1 MDTDVLIVGAGPT
14 GLMLANQLVR
24 RGVRILLIDRHSGP
38 AQQTRA
44 LGVQA
49 RTLEIYAQLGIATR
63 ALELGKVGTG
73 ANIWASGRHMGQVQ
87 LSGAGQNATPYPYIF
102 ILGQDDNERLMGE
115 RLREQGAA
123 VTWNTELVGLAPGAE
138 SVTARLKGPD
148 GAVRGCTAAWVA
160 GCDGAHS
167 AVRTLSGISFPG
179 AAYEHTFFVADVQMT
194 GGMVPDEVNVYLWRR
209 GFHLLFPMRGRD
221 HWRIVGIV
229 PEELRE
235 QPDLTFEAVV
245 PSVRHEAGDLAFQG
259 CSWFSIYRIHHRAA
273 AHFRAGRCFVLGDAA
288 HVHSPVGAQGMNT
301 GLQDAYNLAWK
312 LALVANGQAD
322 AALLDTY
329 EEERLPVARR
339 LLNTTD
345 RAFRLVVSDS
355 RLAGLLRTQV
365 LARLAAF
372 AMSRAAIQR
381 AAFRIVSQIGIH
393 YRQGRLAQASA
404 ALPGAAPQAGDRFPW
419 LHLKLR
425 AGAAPQDLF
434 TAMPDLSFH
443 LIAIGQDA
451 PTDELGSLEQRLQV
465 HVIPDDPDNE
475 RELARVHIPRPAFY
489 LLRPDG
495 HVGLCGRQL
504 APGMVRDYLRLRLG
518 ARL

>member
-1 MDTDVLIVGAGPT
+1 
-14 GLMLANQLVR
+14 MLANQLVR
-24 RGVRILLIDRHSGP
+24 RGVRVLLIDRHSGP

-49 RTLEIYAQLGIATR
+49 RTLEIYGQLGIAAR

-73 ANIWASGRHMGQVQ
+73 ANIWASGRHMGQVP

-123 VTWNTELVGLAPGAE
+123 VTWNTELVGLAPAAE

-148 GAVRGCTAAWVA
+148 GTVRGYTAAWVA

-194 GGMVPDEVNVYLWRR
+194 GGMVPDEVNVYLWRQ

-229 PEELRE
+229 PEELRT
-235 QPDLTFEAVV
+235 QPDLSFEAVV

-372 AMSRAAIQR
+372 AMSRPAIQR

-393 YRQGRLAQASA
+393 YRHGRLAQARA
-404 ALPGAAPQAGDRFPW
+404 ALPEAAPQAGDRFPW
-419 LHLKLR
+419 LHPKLR
-425 AGAAPQDLF
+425 AGGAPEDLF

-451 PTDELGSLEQRLQV
+451 PTDELGSLGQRLQV

-475 RELARVHIPRPAFY
+475 REFARVHIPHPAFY